1 MVVADT
7 TGTHMCNTHSIKNN
21 SSSLQVR
28 TCMSVSLFY
37 ILVFTASSMV
47 RYVRDSAL
55 HKTLEWLEHNV
66 RVPLQGSY
74 FDIYVASPAK
84 HAYMGYTQL
93 DKTI

>member
-1 MVVADT
+1 
-7 TGTHMCNTHSIKNN
+7 
-21 SSSLQVR
+21 
-28 TCMSVSLFY
+28 
-37 ILVFTASSMV
+37 MV

-55 HKTLEWLEHNV
+55 HKTLEWLEHHV

-84 HAYMGYTQL
+84 HAYMGYTKL